1 MQKLPSIVKFIRKF
15 DAIYADVWNARSV
28 IRTMSDRKDL
38 VVKGERLCKM
48 FLYIYELKSNRTIE
62 FIKSEMEEFVTKYS
76 NKKTK
81 YSNWELLD
89 KLRDKCIEYQEKE
102 AYINGMRDCLMLSL
116 FYLNNM
122 YNAKR

>member
-1 MQKLPSIVKFIRKF
+1 MQKLPSIVKFIREF

-48 FLYIYELKSNRTIE
+48 FLYIYELKSNRTIR